1 MDMGLDLWTMMVGG
15 LGAIAG
21 AAARAYGER
30 LRAIE
35 KRDVSERDLWLH
47 IGGLEQKME
56 ESRKESAALRTEIA
70 VLRRENEQLRAQH
83 EALSERYDRLRE
95 SYDTLLRQGSSP
107 PGGSTTPP
115 PEGPR
120 EGPSPVPGGAS

>member
-1 MDMGLDLWTMMVGG
+1 MDAGLDIWTVVVGG

-30 LRAIE
+30 LRVIE
-35 KRDVSERDLWLH
+35 RRDVSERDLWIH
-47 IGGLEQKME
+47 IGALEQRME
-56 ESRKESAALRTEIA
+56 ESRQESAALRTEIA

-95 SYDTLLRQGSSP
+95 AYDTLLRQGPKP
-107 PGGSTTPP
+107 PRNH
-115 PEGPR
+115 PEGPH
-120 EGPSPVPGGAS
+120 EGPSPVPGGAP